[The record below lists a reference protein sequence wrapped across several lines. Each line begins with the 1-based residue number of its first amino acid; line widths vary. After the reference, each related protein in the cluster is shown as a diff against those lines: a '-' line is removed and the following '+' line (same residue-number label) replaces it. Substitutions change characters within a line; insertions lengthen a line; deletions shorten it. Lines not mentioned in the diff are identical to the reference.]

1 VYDRNVRLASLMG
14 ANRDYILNH
23 IPHIGR
29 LLVDRPEQVFDQS
42 DVVVV
47 ASAADELRSLLGDF
61 ARQKTIIDLVGVWD
75 IREEV
80 SSSEGYDGIAW

>member
-1 VYDRNVRLASLMG
+1 
-14 ANRDYILNH
+14 
-23 IPHIGR
+23 
-29 LLVDRPEQVFDQS
+29 
-42 DVVVV
+42 VVVV